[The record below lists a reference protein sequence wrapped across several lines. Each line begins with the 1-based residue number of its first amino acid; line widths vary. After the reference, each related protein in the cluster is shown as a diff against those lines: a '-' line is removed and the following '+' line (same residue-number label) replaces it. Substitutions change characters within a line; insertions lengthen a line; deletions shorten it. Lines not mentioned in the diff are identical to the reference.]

1 MRVTYKGRRNYG
13 SSFVEIDFDKKEID
27 KVKALVSIM
36 NAKGWKWMKLN
47 TININGMETSWV
59 CCPVEDSSTFK
70 ECFMQDWKEAKI
82 ELKNKEK
89 NK

>member
-13 SSFVEIDFDKKEID
+13 SSLVEIDCKENEVQKLHD
-27 KVKALVSIM
+27 LVGVM
-36 NAKGWKWMKLN
+36 ATKGWKIRIDTFM
-47 TININGMETSWV
+47 GMTWAF
-59 CCPVEDSSTFK
+59 CPVEDSSTFR

-89 NK
+89 SK